1 VKTRPLLLVSAV
13 VGVAAGLVSLTP
25 LLAGQWA
32 NLIVWALAGIVLG
45 LFAKTGRDALWGGIV
60 YGLFLTVTFLL
71 AGFQGAPDKLPA
83 FLLLTLALSVVGML
97 CGAACVWLGSRARRL
112 IRR

>member
-1 VKTRPLLLVSAV
+1 VKIGALLLVSAV
-13 VGVAAGLVSLTP
+13 VGVACGLASLSP

-32 NLIVWALAGIVLG
+32 NLIVWALAGLLLG
-45 LFAKTGRDALWGGIV
+45 LFARSGRDALWGGLV
-60 YGLFLTVTFLL
+60 YGLLLSVTFLL

-83 FLLLTLALSVVGML
+83 FLALTLALSVVGML
-97 CGAACVWLGSRARRL
+97 CGAACVWAGSRARRL